1 MIRLK
6 RSTLKGLRSDQP
18 SLPVMYAV
26 LNQAIELEHAT
37 IPLYLYALY
46 SLDATKNQ
54 AIADILFSVVIEEML
69 HMTLASNVLNALG
82 GTPSIGEPGFVPT
95 YPGPLPG
102 GVEHGL
108 KVNLAPFSAS
118 QLDTFLDIEQPED
131 PLDYPVA
138 NALALGLDTSIT
150 IGEFYDAISAAIG
163 VLGDGAFVNP
173 PRNQIGPDLMD
184 ESVIVTNVTT
194 AQQAISTIVEQGEGT
209 KTSPREV
216 VGDGYA
222 HYYRFMQIKNG
233 RALVKNPGGTPP
245 YSYSGPSIVFDPS
258 GVYAV
263 PTNPKLANYPAGSAQ
278 RLACNNFNY
287 TYTSLLFALNLLFNG
302 QGSADQLNI
311 AIGLM
316 MSLKG
321 QAKAMTSG
329 VPNPAVLAGPSFEYQ
344 PVDPGSAAV

>member
-1 MIRLK
+1 MIRLQ

-18 SLPVMYAV
+18 SLPAMYAV

-37 IPLYLYALY
+37 IPLYLYAMY
-46 SLDATKNQ
+46 SLDPTRNK
-54 AIADILFSVVIEEML
+54 AISDILFSVVMEEML

-82 GTPSIGEPGFVPT
+82 GTPAIGGQYFVPT

-108 KVNLAPFSAS
+108 TCNLAPFSPA

-131 PLDYPVA
+131 PLNFPTA
-138 NALALGLDTSIT
+138 QAFALDTSIT
-150 IGEFYDAISAAIG
+150 IGEFYDAISTAIG

-173 PRNQIGPDLMD
+173 PRNQVGPNLMQ
-184 ESVIVTNVTT
+184 EAVIVHNVAT
-194 AQQAISTIVEQGEGT
+194 AQQAIRTIVEQGEGT
-209 KTSPREV
+209 STSPEEV
-216 VGDGYA
+216 VGDGFA

-233 RALVKNPGGTPP
+233 RTLVKNPSGNPA
-245 YSYSGPSIVFDPS
+245 YSYSGEPISFDPS

-263 PTNPKLANYPAGSAQ
+263 PTNPKLANYPPGSAQ
-278 RLACNNFNY
+278 RLASNNFNY
-287 TYTSLLFALNLLFNG
+287 TYTSLLSALNTLFNG
-302 QGSADQLNI
+302 TATSAQLNI

-321 QAKAMTSG
+321 QAKAMMSG
-329 VPNPAVLAGPSFEYQ
+329 IPNPAVLTGPSFEYQ
-344 PVDPGSAAV
+344 PVDPGSAAA

>member
-6 RSTLKGLRSDQP
+6 RSTLKGLKADQP
-18 SLPVMYAV
+18 SLPVLYSV
-26 LNQAIELEHAT
+26 LQQAIELEHST

-46 SLDATKNQ
+46 SLDPTKNK
-54 AIADILFSVVIEEML
+54 AIADILFSVVMEEML

-82 GTPSIGEPGFVPT
+82 GTPAVGEQGFIPI

-108 KVNLAPFSAS
+108 TVNLAPFSPA

-131 PLDYPVA
+131 PLDYPTTQ
-138 NALALGLDTSIT
+138 ALAFDLDTSIT
-150 IGEFYDAISAAIG
+150 IGEFYDAISIAIG

-173 PRNQIGPDLMD
+173 PRNQVGPELMP
-184 ESVIVTNVTT
+184 EAVIVTDVAT
-194 AQQAISTIVEQGEGT
+194 AQQAIRTIVEQGEGT
-209 KTSPREV
+209 KTSPEEV

-222 HYYRFMQIKNG
+222 HYYRYMQIKNG
-233 RALVKNPGGTPP
+233 RTLVKNPSGNPP
-245 YSYSGPSIVFDPS
+245 YSYSGEPVPFDPS

-263 PTNPKLANYPAGSAQ
+263 PTNPKLANYAPGSAQ

-287 TYTSLLFALNLLFNG
+287 TYTNLLLSLNSLFNG
-302 QGSADQLNI
+302 NVTSQQLNT

-321 QAKAMTSG
+321 QAKAMMSG
-329 VPNPAVLAGPSFEYQ
+329 IPNPAVVIGPSFEYQ
-344 PVDPGSAAV
+344 PIDPGGAAT